1 MRAGKTPPG
10 NPGNNDNNNDKT
22 MKDMAR
28 NPKATE
34 NLRPFPKGVS
44 GNPKGRP
51 RSLAKAIKELPVEA
65 QTEIYGVLHHA
76 ISLRN
81 IAEARA
87 YLEQTNE
94 DRDFGRYGFIFQ
106 LALKSLTGPRGWETI
121 TDILDR
127 LFGKPKQIAEATLDL
142 NDTEPPII
150 IFADTSIIPDNQSE

>member
-1 MRAGKTPPG
+1 
-10 NPGNNDNNNDKT
+10 
-22 MKDMAR
+22 MAR
-28 NPKATE
+28 NPKATD

-51 RSLAKAIKELPVEA
+51 RSLAKAIKELPAEA

-81 IAEARA
+81 MGEAKT
-87 YLEQTNE
+87 YLDKTNE

-106 LALKSLTGPRGWETI
+106 LALRSLTGPRGWETV

-127 LFGKPKQIAEATLDL
+127 LFGKPKQVAEASFDL
-142 NDTEPPII
+142 TDDVPPII
-150 IFADTSIIPDNQSE
+150 VFGDTSIVPDDQDR